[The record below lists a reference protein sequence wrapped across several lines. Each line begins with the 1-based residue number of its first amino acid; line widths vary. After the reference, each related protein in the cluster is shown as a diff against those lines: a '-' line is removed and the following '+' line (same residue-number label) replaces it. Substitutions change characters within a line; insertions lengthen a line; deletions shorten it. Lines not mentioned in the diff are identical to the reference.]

1 MFGLSFYFLRVS
13 TRVATTTNECGQF
26 TVFAKI
32 NDTDINVFCAV
43 FFIRKELVK
52 HFFSSFIRKENEN
65 GNKIIEYFQ
74 DCNLVSSS
82 HNLFLLAE

>member
-43 FFIRKELVK
+43 FFYQERIGET
-52 HFFSSFIRKENEN
+52 
-65 GNKIIEYFQ
+65 
-74 DCNLVSSS
+74 
-82 HNLFLLAE
+82 LFLIIYSKRKRKWK